1 MYRIA
6 TLVVLLACMHLSLSA
21 AVSAKSQ
28 RDVQAEGER
37 ERFWCSQD
45 IVANKTAI
53 VRKILKEA
61 VKLIEIVD
69 YLFGERPYYDQYTIA
84 GLKENGECKPIVLPP
99 LPFPALNKGLQ
110 STANVFWNLS
120 HLLQM
125 YRSVWR
131 LMELHEGYALESES
145 AKLDMLEIVISRF
158 SNQVERYLQANRC
171 SCTGTS
177 CITHQAINETSI
189 QGVLQR
195 QFTPAGC
202 TRKLLLGKII
212 ANIKTEVR
220 ATYKTLQHH
229 KAPFQFTPWPVC
241 ATLAANPINC

>member
-1 MYRIA
+1 MHRIA
-6 TLVVLLACMHLSLSA
+6 TLAVLLACMHLSLSA
-21 AVSAKSQ
+21 AVSAK
-28 RDVQAEGER
+28 RDVQAEGDG

-84 GLKENGECKPIVLPP
+84 GLKENGECEPIVLPP

-125 YRSVWR
+125 YHTLWR
-131 LMELHEGYALESES
+131 VMELHEGYALESES

-171 SCTGTS
+171 SCTGAD
-177 CITHQAINETSI
+177 CITHQDINEASI
-189 QGVLQR
+189 QVLLQR
-195 QFTPAGC
+195 QFSPAGC
-202 TRKLLLGKII
+202 SRKLLLGKII
-212 ANIKTEVR
+212 ANIRTEVR

-229 KAPFQFTPWPVC
+229 RPLFQFTPWPVC